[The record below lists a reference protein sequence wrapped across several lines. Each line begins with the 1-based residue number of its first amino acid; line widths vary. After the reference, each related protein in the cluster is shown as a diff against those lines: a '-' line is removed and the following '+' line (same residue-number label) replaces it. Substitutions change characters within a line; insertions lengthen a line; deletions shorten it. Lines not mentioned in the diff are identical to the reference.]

1 MVLVRLFFFFL
12 NYLFLACIFLI
23 EGNRY
28 LQKSSD
34 VVTELERLVI
44 GELVVEVTSM

>member
-1 MVLVRLFFFFL
+1 MVLVRLFFF
-12 NYLFLACIFLI
+12 NCLFLACIFLI

-28 LQKSSD
+28 SQKSSN